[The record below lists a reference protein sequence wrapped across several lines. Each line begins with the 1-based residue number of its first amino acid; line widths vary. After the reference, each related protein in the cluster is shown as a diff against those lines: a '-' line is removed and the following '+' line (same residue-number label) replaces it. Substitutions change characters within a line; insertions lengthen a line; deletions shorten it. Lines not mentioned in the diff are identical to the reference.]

1 MQLSLALQQ
10 PPLENAVFLE
20 GFLQLT
26 NEVSNATRCWWKMQK
41 LPKTSASTFFLILIR
56 YYSSSSQSTS
66 PHFFCFLFRLYG
78 MDNDGVPTT
87 IHDND
92 SRNVSQMD
100 KETGS
105 SDATTDTP
113 VTKLEPQ
120 PGKAFGNV
128 MISHISAPPV
138 HFADGDAGN
147 PRNWAPNRKIAIGA
161 FVIVAGFVA

>member
-1 MQLSLALQQ
+1 
-10 PPLENAVFLE
+10 
-20 GFLQLT
+20 
-26 NEVSNATRCWWKMQK
+26 
-41 LPKTSASTFFLILIR
+41 
-56 YYSSSSQSTS
+56 
-66 PHFFCFLFRLYG
+66 
-78 MDNDGVPTT
+78 MDKDGGPTT

-92 SRNVSQMD
+92 SRTVAQMD

-113 VTKLEPQ
+113 VAKLEPQ
-120 PGKAFGNV
+120 PRKAFRSV

-138 HFADGDAGN
+138 HFADGDEGN

>member
-1 MQLSLALQQ
+1 
-10 PPLENAVFLE
+10 
-20 GFLQLT
+20 
-26 NEVSNATRCWWKMQK
+26 
-41 LPKTSASTFFLILIR
+41 
-56 YYSSSSQSTS
+56 
-66 PHFFCFLFRLYG
+66 

-120 PGKAFGNV
+120 PRKAFRSV

-138 HFADGDAGN
+138 QFADGDEGN
-147 PRNWAPNRKIAIGA
+147 PRNWAPNRKIAIGV
-161 FVIVAGFVA
+161 FVIVAGFVAYVPILFCLCIILRLTSFIFSLQIQWFLLELTTS